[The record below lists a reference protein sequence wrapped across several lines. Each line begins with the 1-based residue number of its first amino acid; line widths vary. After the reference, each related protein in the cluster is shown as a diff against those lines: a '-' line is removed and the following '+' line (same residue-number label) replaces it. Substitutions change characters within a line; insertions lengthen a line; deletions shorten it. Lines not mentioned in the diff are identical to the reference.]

1 MERAYLT
8 RLEYNTIIS
17 ASQYAQY
24 YFSLRHSVRA
34 PTPKGV
40 DAVLEDDF
48 EAVETGAR
56 GAADG
61 AEPGRGRSESFDQKA
76 PLHTSSGSGGGG
88 SRGSGSGGGVGDN
101 FRSKYLN
108 RLAVPNAARLQEQS
122 AALAEQKKVVEEHA
136 AALLG
141 GNNDRPLPIV
151 LPEMAPRQRAQSYY
165 PTQEWESKSVEL
177 SAHQPGPGKAVGP
190 THHRAL
196 NRSHS
201 MIEVPSSPELQRRSP
216 PASSPRK
223 ASPESASMAKVSPT
237 SVSRAVPVP
246 GARTD
251 DPTPSLP
258 AWVSTSL

>member
-1 MERAYLT
+1 M
-8 RLEYNTIIS
+8 
-17 ASQYAQY
+17 
-24 YFSLRHSVRA
+24 
-34 PTPKGV
+34 
-40 DAVLEDDF
+40 LEDEC
-48 EAVETGAR
+48 EAVETGVG

-61 AEPGRGRSESFDQKA
+61 AEPRRGRSESFTQKA
-76 PLHTSSGSGGGG
+76 PLQSSNGSGGGG
-88 SRGSGSGGGVGDN
+88 SGGGGGGGGGSGGGGGGGGGGVGDN

-141 GNNDRPLPIV
+141 GSNERPLPIV

-165 PTQEWESKSVEL
+165 PTDEWESKSVEM
-177 SAHQPGPGKAVGP
+177 SAHQPGPSKAVGP
-190 THHRAL
+190 THNRVL

-223 ASPESASMAKVSPT
+223 ASPESASMAKVSP
-237 SVSRAVPVP
+237 SSISRAVPVP